1 MNLACEPTCAG
12 LEKFV
17 IYETQQHLYVV
28 GCDRQQQ
35 KYRVLKVLRRSAP
48 SLIDLAQEDASSYSK
63 DELRDVL
70 EMAHEGNKQGG
81 GLRRV
86 ATGYGILGFVRFL
99 DCYYCVLIT
108 QRRKVGRIGGA
119 PIYGIKATE
128 LIPIRP
134 AVTKSDD
141 RSLIRSFVAETNRR
155 LNPTQSCL
163 LYTSPSPRD

>member
-12 LEKFV
+12 LERFV

-28 GCDRQQQ
+28 GCDRQQL

-86 ATGYGILGFVRFL
+86 ATGSVSYTHLTLPTILLV
-99 DCYYCVLIT
+99 
-108 QRRKVGRIGGA
+108 
-119 PIYGIKATE
+119 
-128 LIPIRP
+128 
-134 AVTKSDD
+134 
-141 RSLIRSFVAETNRR
+141 
-155 LNPTQSCL
+155 
-163 LYTSPSPRD
+163 